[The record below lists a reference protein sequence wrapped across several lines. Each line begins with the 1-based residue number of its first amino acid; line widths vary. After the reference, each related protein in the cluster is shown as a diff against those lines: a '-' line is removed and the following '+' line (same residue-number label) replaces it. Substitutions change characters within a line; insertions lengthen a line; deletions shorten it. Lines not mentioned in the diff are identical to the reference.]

1 MRLDLEMRQKKLDAQ
16 CKEGGD
22 NKLTEK
28 KKMIKRVIVDFNNS

>member
-1 MRLDLEMRQKKLDAQ
+1 MRQKKLDAQ

-28 KKMIKRVIVDFNNS
+28 KKEDKKSDS